1 MAKLERAADL
11 TEAEE
16 RKPLLV
22 GIAGGTGSGKTFLA
36 HSMVSSMGKR
46 QVALLQQDAYYR
58 DLADHGGKDPA
69 DINYDHPDALELD
82 LLSRHLGLIAE
93 GRPIH
98 RPVYNFETHRRSV
111 TRMVVEPLPI
121 VVVEGILSLFDPQIR
136 AQFDF
141 KVFIDA
147 DADVRLSRRLIRDCE
162 ERGRTVV
169 SVLDQYTTTVRPSY
183 QQFVEPSRRYADL
196 IVNNSEDEVG
206 RRGFDLVIREVR
218 RLAGLGE

>member
-1 MAKLERAADL
+1 MDQEHP
-11 TEAEE
+11 TT
-16 RKPLLV
+16 PVLV
-22 GIAGGTGSGKTFLA
+22 GIAGGTGSGKTFLS
-36 HSMVSSMGKR
+36 HILVSELGTR

-58 DLADHGGKDPA
+58 DLADHGGKDPS

-82 LLSRHLGLIAE
+82 LLSRHLGLLAE

-121 VVVEGILSLFDPQIR
+121 VVVEGILTLFDPEIR
-136 AQFDF
+136 GQFDLN
-141 KVFIDA
+141 VFIDA

-162 ERGRTVV
+162 ERGRTVS
-169 SVLDQYTTTVRPSY
+169 SVLDQYRSTVRPSY
-183 QQFVEPSRRYADL
+183 QQFVEPTRRYADL
-196 IVNNSEDEVG
+196 IVNNSEEDVG
-206 RRGFDLVIREVR
+206 RRGFDLVVREVR